1 MYRRIPLSIEV
12 KKVLKLLMYTL
23 MCMLFAVSAYFFVK
37 TSNTAEMGYQLRE
50 NQMKQKTLEAENRI
64 LKQHVLDAQSLD
76 EVQSSG
82 VVKKMEQPVQQ
93 IFVQPKGP
101 LSRKN

>member
-12 KKVLKLLMYTL
+12 KKVLRMLMYTL
-23 MCMLFAVSAYFFVK
+23 MCMLLAVSAYFFIK

-50 NQMKQKTLEAENRI
+50 NQIKQKTLEAENRI
-64 LKQHVLDAQSLD
+64 LKQHVLDAQSLNK
-76 EVQSSG
+76 VQSSG

-93 IFVQPKGP
+93 IFVRPKGP